1 MIISG
6 ALLIMSVLGW
16 HLFTARAVSLVFI
29 PSATTQ
35 SVSGWLSLQIGERYL
50 LRPGAVTVEATREG
64 YYPFKQVL
72 QISEAAEQQIELP
85 LEKLPGNLDITT
97 PGIEASIVLDGAP
110 QGITPI
116 TLTNV
121 PAGPHQLRIEA
132 ERYLPFETSVDI
144 LGLGKTQKL
153 VHELVPRWADV
164 TLSSRPEQAQLT
176 VDGKPRGILPQTA
189 ELIEGSRQLVIS
201 KPGYQSQSVGLN
213 LVRGESL
220 TLPTF
225 ELKPANGLIQLESE
239 PSGAVVQANGEY
251 IGETP
256 LDYSLSPEKRYT
268 FEVSKSGYE
277 PQRETLSLKP
287 TEVRALTLMLNP
299 RLGRVILGITPVDAE
314 LRVDGVLQPVNK
326 RILDL
331 PSRPQTLLVTK
342 PGYASSAQVITPQP
356 DFEQSLS
363 IALLTEAASALARIP
378 EEVETSIGY
387 RLRRILPGE
396 VALGAPRRDRG
407 GRGNEVQRTVKL
419 SQPYYLGMTEITNG
433 QYAAFNPSHNPGVL
447 GRTRLTTANRPVV
460 GISWK
465 EAVAFCN
472 WLSDQ
477 ESLPRAYE
485 SYGDSFRLITPRT
498 NGYRLPTEAEWV
510 RAGRYADGKS
520 PSRFP
525 WGDALPPPESFANL
539 ADSAAT
545 GLAPNIIADYT
556 DGFRGPAPVAHFEPN
571 GLGIFDLS
579 GNVAEWTHDRFSTA
593 RSSSIEL
600 DWTGPETGEVFVI
613 RGSSFLT
620 GTFSAL
626 RWAYRDSGREGRQ
639 DLGFRLARSV
649 PHVD

>member
-299 RLGRVILGITPVDAE
+299 RLGRVILEITPVDAE

>member
-6 ALLIMSVLGW
+6 ALLIMIVLGW

-299 RLGRVILGITPVDAE
+299 RLGRVILEITPVDAE

>member
-6 ALLIMSVLGW
+6 ALLIMIVLGW

-299 RLGRVILGITPVDAE
+299 RLGRVILEITPVDAE

-485 SYGDSFRLITPRT
+485 SSGDSFRLITPRT